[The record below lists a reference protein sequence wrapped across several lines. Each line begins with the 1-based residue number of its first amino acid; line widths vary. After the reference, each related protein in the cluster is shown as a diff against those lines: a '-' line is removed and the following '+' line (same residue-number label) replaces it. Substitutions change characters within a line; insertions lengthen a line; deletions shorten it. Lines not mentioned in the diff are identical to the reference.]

1 MQNDD
6 AGREQPP
13 QAFPCEYVVV
23 QVADLEYMFEDIKRP
38 WPDSAIRLW
47 VKLYRARHQ
56 HEYWSTG
63 PNPSILAGMAG
74 ISRSRAEDYISDSEG
89 TRLMSVAAPKPEF
102 R

>member
-6 AGREQPP
+6 AGRAQPP

-23 QVADLEYMFEDIKRP
+23 QVADLEYLFEDIKRP

-47 VKLYRARHQ
+47 VMLYRARHQ
-56 HEYWSTG
+56 HEYWSAS
-63 PNPSILAGMAG
+63 PNPGLLAGMAG
-74 ISRSRAEDYISDSEG
+74 ISRSRAEAYIDSTEG
-89 TRLMSVAAPKPEF
+89 ARLMSVATPRPEF